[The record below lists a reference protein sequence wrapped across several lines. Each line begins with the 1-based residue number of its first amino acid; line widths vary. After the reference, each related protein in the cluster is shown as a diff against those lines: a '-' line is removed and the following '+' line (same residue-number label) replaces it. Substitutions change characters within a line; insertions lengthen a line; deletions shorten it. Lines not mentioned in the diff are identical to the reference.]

1 MCVSVLEFGWERAF
15 VRVEVEEE
23 ESCCWC
29 CCCPPSIC
37 VCVCVPAP
45 AAAADVVEPCVCVGG
60 LYVDVVVAVPFT
72 LTRRIG
78 PAAPP
83 AAEGPLPPCM
93 MVVCVCVFVDGGTP
107 PPAAPA
113 PPRPLGLLMTRLC
126 ACSQGLRGEARVC
139 GCVCGLVLEGCA
151 VEGAA
156 EEGGWR
162 LEGKG
167 AMNGLGCVCAC
178 VCLLVGCLY
187 CVCLY
192 VGGCVFE
199 CLFVCV
205 CV

>member
-1 MCVSVLEFGWERAF
+1 MGGCVCVSVLERGF

-23 ESCCWC
+23 SCCWWC

-37 VCVCVPAP
+37 VCVCVPA
-45 AAAADVVEPCVCVGG
+45 AAAEAVEVEPCVCVGG
-60 LYVDVVVAVPFT
+60 YVDVVVGVPFT

-78 PAAPP
+78 PAPP

-93 MVVCVCVFVDGGTP
+93 MVVCGCVLVDGGTP

-139 GCVCGLVLEGCA
+139 VCVCGRVGVVVLEGCA

-167 AMNGLGCVCAC
+167 AMNGLGCVCVCVSPCWC
-178 VCLLVGCLY
+178 VCI
-187 CVCLY
+187 VCF
-192 VGGCVFE
+192 CMW
-199 CLFVCV
+199 VCV
-205 CV
+205 